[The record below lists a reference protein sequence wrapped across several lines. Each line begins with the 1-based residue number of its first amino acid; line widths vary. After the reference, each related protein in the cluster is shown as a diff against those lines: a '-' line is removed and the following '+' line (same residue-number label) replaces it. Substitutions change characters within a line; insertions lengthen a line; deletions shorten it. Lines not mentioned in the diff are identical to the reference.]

1 MACSRAELLDMF
13 EKTATEIVEK
23 EFKKIDETTAI
34 AQLGIDSLGML
45 EIVGSMERQLKIQ
58 IPDESLAGIQTVK
71 DLLNVV
77 EKRQSA

>member
-1 MACSRAELLDMF
+1 MARSRADLLDMF

-23 EFKKIDETTAI
+23 PFKGIDETTAI
-34 AQLGIDSLGML
+34 SQLGIDSLGML

-58 IPDESLAGIQTVK
+58 IPDESLAGIQTVR